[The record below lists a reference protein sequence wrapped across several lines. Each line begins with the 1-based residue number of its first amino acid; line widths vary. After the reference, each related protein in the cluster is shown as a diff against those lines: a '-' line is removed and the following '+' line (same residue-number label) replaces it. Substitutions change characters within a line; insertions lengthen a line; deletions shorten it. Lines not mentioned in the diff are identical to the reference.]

1 MAQRL
6 LDATGTTRTSGS
18 GITIPMNDITMTILN
33 NAYNKGYNL
42 SSYVNVDTSNPNLP
56 TTTPVRFGMY
66 RGVQA
71 TRSVPVQITTINVPY
86 YRYYGSWA
94 QWTGQ
99 NWGTFTWNPTGP
111 VTRVIGVYMDYT
123 VQRYSYSAAMYF
135 YTGLHN
141 VTLNQGVV
149 GNTFHDYS
157 YNLGQ
162 VGLSTANLIE
172 SGSTTVPMRPGD
184 TFMFTA
190 GNYSALDIGVISG
203 TVYVAYI

>member
-18 GITIPMNDITMTILN
+18 NVTIPTTNISMTILN
-33 NAYNKGYNL
+33 NAYGKGFQL
-42 SSYVNVDTSNPNLP
+42 SKYINVDTSKPALP
-56 TTTPVRFGMY
+56 ISFPIRIGAY
-66 RGVQA
+66 RGIQLS
-71 TRSVPVQITTINVPY
+71 TTVPVQITTINVPY
-86 YRYYGSWA
+86 YRYYGTWA
-94 QWTGQ
+94 QWTGK

-111 VTRVIGVYMDYT
+111 VTRVIGVYMAYT

-162 VGLSTANLIE
+162 IGLSTPNLIE

-184 TFMFTA
+184 TFLFTA
-190 GNYSALDIGVISG
+190 GNYSALDIGIVSG